1 MIIHLLPVSNVE
13 RFGNVFSVSRVS

>member
-1 MIIHLLPVSNVE
+1 MLIHLLPVSNVE